1 MTKQGIEFRKGMVI
15 AFGFNYNGGKP
26 TEIIVSTIT
35 EVYNDQDQVLTHFNY
50 GHRSLGEFIKKD
62 EIVAVGDHESGTENI
77 KGWTGKFVILNRKLY
92 NELNK

>member
-1 MTKQGIEFRKGMVI
+1 MTKNNIEFRKGMII

-26 TEIIVSTIT
+26 KEIIVSTIT
-35 EVYNDQDQVLTHFNY
+35 EVYDDQDQVLSHFDY

-62 EIVAVGDHESGTENI
+62 DIIAVGDNEKGIEKINGWSG
-77 KGWTGKFVILNRKLY
+77 KYVILNRELY